1 MIPIYIES
9 SKLVEI
15 KKEFLENV
23 NNLLVGNRIKIQE
36 KRILEKEKIYD
47 EINKELIG
55 IGIKETLEEI
65 ILGDFDTLRKVKNQF
80 EKMGQVY
87 SVYKNGTNVKQK
99 VDKNKCV
106 KYSKYDRLYRKYDYL
121 DKKWLIKKLSI
132 TVCPYCN
139 REFINNRGSSTSAQ
153 LDHFY
158 PRSKYPAFAL
168 SLFNLIPSCYACN
181 HIKRETEIS
190 ISPYDSNFNF
200 NKEINFFYTPISSD
214 YLNDHTKLTVDMN
227 YSNEIAQNIRTMK
240 IDLAY
245 ELHTDY
251 VQELIKKALI
261 YNKEQIIEFMQNYN
275 GLFSTDEE
283 IIRMIFGNYICT
295 KDLGKRPLAKLTKDI
310 LAELRIYL

>member
-9 SKLVEI
+9 SKLVDI

-23 NNLLVGNRIKIQE
+23 NNLLVGNRIKIHE

-65 ILGDFDTLRKVKNQF
+65 ILGDFDILRKVKNQF
-80 EKMGQVY
+80 EKSGQVY
-87 SVYKNGTNVKQK
+87 SVYKNGTNTKQK

-106 KYSKYDRLYRKYDYL
+106 KYSKYDRLYRKYDCL
-121 DKKWLIKKLSI
+121 DKKWLIQKLSI

-158 PRSKYPAFAL
+158 PRSKYPIFAL
-168 SLFNLIPSCYACN
+168 SFFNLIPSCYACN

-200 NKEINFFYTPISSD
+200 DKEINFFYTPISSD
-214 YLNDHTKLTVDMN
+214 YLNDHTKLTINMN

-251 VQELIKKALI
+251 VQELIKKAFI
-261 YNKEQIIEFMQNYN
+261 YNKEQIIEFLQNYN

-283 IIRMIFGNYICT
+283 IIRMIFGNYICR
-295 KDLGKRPLAKLTKDI
+295 KDFGKRPLAKLTKDI